1 MDNVL
6 HVTFDPSQLEYEDS
20 GSDLC
25 DEIYAGKG
33 GPGATTDRAAAG
45 ERLDLSEIFFSNEEY
60 YSKLEELKKAHLRTM
75 AELEN
80 MYRRKLQLKAM
91 ETLDPTLLET
101 PGHRWAAVVSEFIV
115 FLMCGCLSPWSFIHL
130 SFYTTLLNRQST
142 MQYF

>member
-1 MDNVL
+1 MPPL
-6 HVTFDPSQLEYEDS
+6 IGLALEEPEPA
-20 GSDLC
+20 GQRRCSDLC

-91 ETLDPTLLET
+91 ETLDPTLRAS
-101 PGHRWAAVVSEFIV
+101 GRSD
-115 FLMCGCLSPWSFIHL
+115 SS
-130 SFYTTLLNRQST
+130 SS
-142 MQYF
+142 